1 VASPFRQLNP
11 KKLADAKAEFAAL
24 EQDGV
29 LRRSNSLWAS
39 PLHMVHKADGS
50 WRPCSNYRRLNG
62 VTVPDTYPLPTMM
75 DFTTRMSG
83 CKFFSKVDLCKGYH
97 QILMHEPDIPKTAII
112 TPFGLF
118 EYTRMTFCMRN
129 AGNTFQWLM
138 DRVMAGA
145 DAAFAYLDDVLI
157 GSATLEQHLL
167 VVADVFRRLAAA
179 GLVVNAKKCLF
190 KVPSIK
196 FLGHRVTAGGIAP
209 LPHRIATLQQHPRP
223 GTVKELQG
231 FLGTVN
237 FYRRFVAGAARI
249 LKPLTDAL
257 RGGPP
262 PSSSV
267 SWDDAMER
275 AFLAAKAALAAATQL
290 AHPCPS
296 SQLSLAVDASV
307 DHVGAV
313 LQQRA
318 LLSSSWRPLGFFSQK
333 LDLAQVKYSAFD
345 RELFACVA
353 AIRHFRY
360 MLEGRT
366 FCIFTDHKPLIYAIS
381 KVSDPWTARQSRHLS
396 YVAEFTSDLRHVP
409 GIENVVTNT
418 LSRLPAARA
427 CAVPPGPTQLD
438 LSAITTSQ
446 CTCPSVE
453 AAKSSSLQ
461 LQLVRFDDVRVLCDV
476 TLASPRPLIPLQ
488 HPRQSLTPF
497 ANSPIPVSVP
507 PGGSSPPG

>member
-1 VASPFRQLNP
+1 MLAGHKFTWSFLRAAVSFPIIGIDFLIHHSLLLDVAHGRLSAPSSGICISLSRQSSGPTTAILLPELLAASVPATVPTAATAATPSAPSAAPTAAILLPEPSAATAPCAGGGADAGAGAGASSGAGPGAGAASARMISAPPPPPVPSSFQAHLAQFPAVLNPSKRLPPTSHGVQHHLQTQGPPVASPFRQLNP

-62 VTVPDTYPLPTMM
+62 VTVPDTYPLPNMM

-83 CKFFSKVDLCKGYH
+83 CKFFSKVDLRKGYN
-97 QILMHEPDIPKTAII
+97 QIPMHEPDIPKTAII

-118 EYTRMTFCMRN
+118 EYTRMTFGMRN

-167 VVADVFRRLAAA
+167 VVADVFHRLAAA

-267 SWDDAMER
+267 SWDDAME
-275 AFLAAKAALAAATQL
+275 
-290 AHPCPS
+290 
-296 SQLSLAVDASV
+296 
-307 DHVGAV
+307 
-313 LQQRA
+313 
-318 LLSSSWRPLGFFSQK
+318 
-333 LDLAQVKYSAFD
+333 
-345 RELFACVA
+345 
-353 AIRHFRY
+353 
-360 MLEGRT
+360 
-366 FCIFTDHKPLIYAIS
+366 
-381 KVSDPWTARQSRHLS
+381 
-396 YVAEFTSDLRHVP
+396 
-409 GIENVVTNT
+409 
-418 LSRLPAARA
+418 
-427 CAVPPGPTQLD
+427 
-438 LSAITTSQ
+438 
-446 CTCPSVE
+446 
-453 AAKSSSLQ
+453 
-461 LQLVRFDDVRVLCDV
+461 
-476 TLASPRPLIPLQ
+476 
-488 HPRQSLTPF
+488 
-497 ANSPIPVSVP
+497 
-507 PGGSSPPG
+507 

>member
-62 VTVPDTYPLPTMM
+62 VTVPNTYPLPNMM

-83 CKFFSKVDLCKGYH
+83 CKFFSKVDLRKGYH
-97 QILMHEPDIPKTAII
+97 QIPMHEPDIPKTAII

-118 EYTRMTFCMRN
+118 EYTRMTFGMRN

-209 LPHRIATLQQHPRP
+209 LPHCIATLQQHPRP

-267 SWDDAMER
+267 SWDNAMER

-307 DHVGAV
+307 DHVGAIF
-313 LQQRA
+313 QQRA

-333 LDLAQVKYSAFD
+333 LDPAQVKYSAFD

-366 FCIFTDHKPLIYAIS
+366 FAFSPTTTPSSTPSPRFRIPGQPARAAIYPTWPSSRLIFAMSQGSRTSSPTPSPDCRRPASALFLLAPHSWTFPPSPLPSARAPLLKPPKA
-381 KVSDPWTARQSRHLS
+381 PLS
-396 YVAEFTSDLRHVP
+396 SCNWSDLTMSGSFVMSP
-409 GIENVVTNT
+409 
-418 LSRLPAARA
+418 
-427 CAVPPGPTQLD
+427 
-438 LSAITTSQ
+438 
-446 CTCPSVE
+446 
-453 AAKSSSLQ
+453 
-461 LQLVRFDDVRVLCDV
+461 
-476 TLASPRPLIPLQ
+476 SPRHAL
-488 HPRQSLTPF
+488 
-497 ANSPIPVSVP
+497 
-507 PGGSSPPG
+507 